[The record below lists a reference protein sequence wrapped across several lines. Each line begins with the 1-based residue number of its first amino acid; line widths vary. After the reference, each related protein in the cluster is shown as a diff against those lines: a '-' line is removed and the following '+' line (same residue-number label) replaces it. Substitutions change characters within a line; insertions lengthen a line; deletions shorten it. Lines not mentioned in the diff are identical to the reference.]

1 MPQPGLAQPL
11 TERALSVLVVD
22 DHPVNRLLVRQLLQQ
37 HWPKADIH
45 EACNGR
51 EALECL
57 VRKGFDL
64 VLMDMVM
71 PEMDGIEATAAMRAS
86 ADARTRQTPVL
97 GLTANVNAGDL
108 ARFKQAGL
116 NGLLLKPFEQNKL
129 LDQMDQLVQLRQSED
144 TADLAK
150 AGAT

>member
-1 MPQPGLAQPL
+1 
-11 TERALSVLVVD
+11 
-22 DHPVNRLLVRQLLQQ
+22 
-37 HWPKADIH
+37 
-45 EACNGR
+45 
-51 EALECL
+51 
-57 VRKGFDL
+57 
-64 VLMDMVM
+64 
-71 PEMDGIEATAAMRAS
+71 MRAS
-86 ADARTRQTPVL
+86 ADARMRQTPVL
-97 GLTANVNAGDL
+97 GLTANVNAQDL